1 LAQKF
6 HDWRSGPQQTWGYW
20 SKESRAMATIHMG
33 AAHSTLKTSAAGR
46 LSSLS
51 AYNHYLDKNKS
62 RRDELI
68 EKYHGKD
75 AVSNI

>member
-1 LAQKF
+1 
-6 HDWRSGPQQTWGYW
+6 
-20 SKESRAMATIHMG
+20 MG

-51 AYNHYLDKNKS
+51 AYNHYLEKNKS